1 MKHIADARAFML
13 GHAAIDHII
22 KERLTGVDLY
32 CVFRNTAFNTAIPL
46 MAYQRLDASA
56 RDQPKVSEASPVS
69 IAPSSSPT
77 PAKPFNVRVLLVEDN
92 PDDVHMLKTALRTE
106 LACDVVVTFTRQV
119 FEMELERMRPDLIV
133 SDSNV
138 RTFDGIVALKL
149 ARKKYPDVPFI
160 FCSGSSSPEKR
171 ETALALGATAWT
183 SKENC
188 FQQLVQVILRIR
200 DRKG

>member
-1 MKHIADARAFML
+1 
-13 GHAAIDHII
+13 
-22 KERLTGVDLY
+22 
-32 CVFRNTAFNTAIPL
+32 
-46 MAYQRLDASA
+46 
-56 RDQPKVSEASPVS
+56 
-69 IAPSSSPT
+69 
-77 PAKPFNVRVLLVEDN
+77 LLVEDD
-92 PDDVHMLKTALRTE
+92 PDDVHMLITALRAE

-188 FQQLVQVILRIR
+188 FQQLVQVIVRIR